1 MTTPRKLTFIPALD
15 GVRAIAIAMVVLH
28 HTFRQ
33 FEGGRAGVDVFFVLS
48 GFLITSLIVN
58 EFDAKQRISLKGFYR
73 RRAYRLFPAAAF
85 LLVVVLGYATVTN
98 LASGDGLPKSVIKS
112 AIFAV
117 LYITNWGWAFG
128 AHLAAPL
135 VHLWSLA
142 VEEQFY
148 LLAPIALLLALP
160 RFSRHAII
168 RGLFAVGLVGAA
180 WRALLFAHDATLSRL
195 RFGLD
200 THADGLIV
208 GSMLGLAFASG
219 LAPRLFNQAKAKE
232 WAGLAALVGLGAL
245 SLSWYARWA
254 GLEAWGPTMWA
265 VLSAV
270 VLCCVVG
277 QSTGLHLKFLN
288 LPPVRRL
295 GKVSYALYL
304 WHLPVLFYGVRALG
318 ADRSLWVTVPICWTL
333 SYAMAEISF
342 RFVETTAH
350 RVRDRRTL
358 SASTDESKVAG

>member
-15 GVRAIAIAMVVLH
+15 GVRAIAIAMVLLH

-58 EFDAKQRISLKGFYR
+58 EFDARRAISLKGFYR

-85 LLVVVLGYATVTN
+85 LLLGVLAYATITEVAHGN
-98 LASGDGLPKSVIKS
+98 GLPGAVVESVV
-112 AIFAV
+112 FAV

-142 VEEQFY
+142 AEEQFY
-148 LLAPIALLLALP
+148 LLAPLALAVALP
-160 RFSRHAII
+160 RFSRQAII
-168 RGLFAVGLVGAA
+168 RGLLAVGLVGVA
-180 WRALLFAHDATLSRL
+180 WRALLFAHDATRPRL

-208 GSMLGLAFASG
+208 GSMLGVAFASG

-232 WAGLAALVGLGAL
+232 WTGLAAIVGLGAL
-245 SLSWYARWA
+245 SLSWYAKWS

-277 QSTGLHLKFLN
+277 QTTGLHLQLLN

-304 WHLPVLFYGVRALG
+304 WHLPVLYYGVRALG
-318 ADRSLWVTVPICWTL
+318 ADRSLWVTVPICWVV
-333 SYAMAEISF
+333 SYALAEISF

-350 RVRDRRTL
+350 RIRDQRAQRYQ
-358 SASTDESKVAG
+358 SVGA